1 MKKRKNQI
9 RFLFSHLRFYEG
21 LHKTFWGTTKKSQNK
36 SSTWFFLFVRN
47 WDGKAWR
54 ERNVCHLPKNVNK
67 SCDSWVWLAWFAKK
81 VVRCCQR
88 SLWLDQ
94 RQIEIFWS
102 KAVMWLWLE
111 EEIPLAPQYLSLYSS
126 IWLCFQI
133 RNKSFRVWKH
143 SRDLMHFKLWFN
155 QKTPKTR
162 ES

>member
-1 MKKRKNQI
+1 M
-9 RFLFSHLRFYEG
+9 
-21 LHKTFWGTTKKSQNK
+21 
-36 SSTWFFLFVRN
+36 
-47 WDGKAWR
+47 
-54 ERNVCHLPKNVNK
+54 PKNVNK

-111 EEIPLAPQYLSLYSS
+111 EEIPLAPHYLSLYSS
-126 IWLCFQI
+126 FWLRFQI
-133 RNKSFRVWKH
+133 LNKSFRVWKH

-155 QKTPKTR
+155 QRERETERQRDLFTYLSFLWFWMSQDSFPIHIWSPCFLSFECIPKNKTKIKPAWSTITFFDVILTF
-162 ES
+162 